1 MDYKI
6 LIFENYD
13 LPKKYA
19 YEQNKKYFNELQGE
33 NNYEKIFFI
42 QYLFKPDLTSFSDTN
57 LKITFDEFNQFMN
70 EDINQ
75 FDNLKIHINAIDLI
89 KRLKWP

>member
-6 LIFENYD
+6 LIIENYD
-13 LPKKYA
+13 LA

-57 LKITFDEFNQFMN
+57 FKITFDEFNQFMN

>member
-1 MDYKI
+1 MVIREK
-6 LIFENYD
+6 L
-13 LPKKYA
+13 LKLK
-19 YEQNKKYFNELQGE
+19 KKYFNELQGE

-75 FDNLKIHINAIDLI
+75 FMIG
-89 KRLKWP
+89 